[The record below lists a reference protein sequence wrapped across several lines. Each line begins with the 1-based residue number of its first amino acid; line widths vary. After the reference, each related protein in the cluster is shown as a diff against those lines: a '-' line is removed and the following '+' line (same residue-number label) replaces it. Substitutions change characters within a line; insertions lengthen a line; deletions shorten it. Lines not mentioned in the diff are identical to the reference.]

1 MSAHLEFPSFDI
13 LLPDL
18 DKFIV
23 DLAKAYNAGNIKSWN
38 DLEEKVKAFFTPERM
53 DQISSIVPHWHKMAS
68 YADGLTLVHVMCVF
82 MGLYMMPEFLGMSE
96 YQQALMKWVI
106 LFHDVEKEHQAGKR
120 DHAHAFRSAIGA
132 AKTLPKLGF
141 FTTTEYNTLI
151 DEWSKFILSAVT
163 LPEDSSN
170 FIQDNRKLPRIL
182 DGIERMFGHYTPTAL
197 IIKTI
202 LFHLVVGG
210 NDLPSPSS
218 LTDEEIKKYFDNDL
232 VSLLLVMNLGDNDG
246 WTIFEPEVWQHGRMD
261 TIEVFHRVERL
272 IQDK

>member
-1 MSAHLEFPSFDI
+1 MSGAN
-13 LLPDL
+13 LLFLRLPCL
-18 DKFIV
+18 K
-23 DLAKAYNAGNIKSWN
+23 
-38 DLEEKVKAFFTPERM
+38 TP
-53 DQISSIVPHWHKMAS
+53 QISYKTIAN
-68 YADGLTLVHVMCVF
+68 
-82 MGLYMMPEFLGMSE
+82 
-96 YQQALMKWVI
+96 YQQ
-106 LFHDVEKEHQAGKR
+106 
-120 DHAHAFRSAIGA
+120 
-132 AKTLPKLGF
+132 
-141 FTTTEYNTLI
+141 
-151 DEWSKFILSAVT
+151 
-163 LPEDSSN
+163 
-170 FIQDNRKLPRIL
+170 IL

-210 NDLPSPSS
+210 NDLPSPSP